1 MTLDQLSL
9 LKGFPL
15 TALGALGLALL
26 VPSCKV
32 GPDWAASDEPVT
44 GTKNPLVN
52 IVALPVTIPY
62 ILLWEMPRD
71 IIYRSVSDS
80 DDGLQEPDEA
90 DSSDRRDGMPAN
102 PTKPR
107 VEREARDSAGVTP
120 PKPRVPIRIWDDRM
134 AFLRKAQAEGWCLC
148 NDGCPP
154 GHVCGSSVS
163 VLIRRSWEEQYV
175 GAARAEWEANYP
187 GRGGEWR
194 EKVNYSAA
202 CSRPGCLE
210 ELRVKLGELEKQMSL
225 ATQGRIRYSPHE
237 FTVTRPPH
245 DEILRRLAGQR

>member
-1 MTLDQLSL
+1 MKITLNQLSL

-71 IIYRSVSDS
+71 IIYRSVYDS

-102 PTKPR
+102 PAKPR

-134 AFLRKAQAEGWCLC
+134 AFLRKAQAEGWCLS

-154 GHVCGSSVS
+154 GHICGSSVS
-163 VLIRRSWEEQYV
+163 VLLRRSWEEQYV
-175 GAARAEWEANYP
+175 GAARAEW
-187 GRGGEWR
+187 GDEWR
-194 EKVNYSAA
+194 EKVDYKAV

-210 ELRVKLGELEKQMSL
+210 ELRANMRKLEKQMSL
-225 ATQGRIRYSPHE
+225 AVDAIRYSPYEH
-237 FTVTRPPH
+237 TVTRPPH